1 MKYPNIGALLFNTPL
16 MLHEPVAQQLADMF
30 ILIEQNGYAARNAL
44 AASAVKPETEA
55 AAYADNVGVNRYK
68 GKRYAVTDAGIAL
81 LPVHGVLV
89 QRAMQIGP
97 DCTELASYQRIDAVL
112 QAMLADPDV
121 RGILLEFDSPGGQV
135 AGNFGLARD
144 ILAARDRKPVW
155 AHANSMSLS
164 ASYSLQSVAERA
176 YAPMEAMIGSIGT
189 IMQHVDQSEKD
200 RKAGI
205 TYTVIKAGENKDTLN
220 SHKPLSEKDR
230 AWAQAELD
238 RTRALF
244 AQIVADGRRMD
255 VKAVLDTE
263 ASIFGAPDAKRI
275 GLIDDIATFAETL
288 AAFEQRLNAGPAFVF
303 QPAGSAAAQLSP
315 THPMETDMSGTAPA
329 AAPANPANPQ
339 PTAPAAAPVA
349 PAAPAA
355 AAPVPAAPAAPDAAA
370 TERARIQGIV
380 GSDEAKGR
388 DALAQ
393 HLAFNTTMS
402 VEDAKKALAASPV
415 AGAANPLA
423 AAMSTVAN
431 PKVGVDAGTSG
442 EPAKVSI
449 NTADIYARRAEAA
462 SAARAR

>member
-1 MKYPNIGALLFNTPL
+1 
-16 MLHEPVAQQLADMF
+16 
-30 ILIEQNGYAARNAL
+30 
-44 AASAVKPETEA
+44 
-55 AAYADNVGVNRYK
+55 
-68 GKRYAVTDAGIAL
+68 
-81 LPVHGVLV
+81 
-89 QRAMQIGP
+89 
-97 DCTELASYQRIDAVL
+97 
-112 QAMLADPDV
+112 
-121 RGILLEFDSPGGQV
+121 
-135 AGNFGLARD
+135 
-144 ILAARDRKPVW
+144 
-155 AHANSMSLS
+155 
-164 ASYSLQSVAERA
+164 
-176 YAPMEAMIGSIGT
+176 
-189 IMQHVDQSEKD
+189 
-200 RKAGI
+200 
-205 TYTVIKAGENKDTLN
+205 
-220 SHKPLSEKDR
+220 
-230 AWAQAELD
+230 
-238 RTRALF
+238 
-244 AQIVADGRRMD
+244 
-255 VKAVLDTE
+255 
-263 ASIFGAPDAKRI
+263 
-275 GLIDDIATFAETL
+275 
-288 AAFEQRLNAGPAFVF
+288 
-303 QPAGSAAAQLSP
+303 
-315 THPMETDMSGTAPA
+315 MSGTAPA

-355 AAPVPAAPAAPDAAA
+355 AAPVPAAPAASPDAAA